1 MNTGI
6 TPYIFQD
13 EMVRVH
19 QDNNGEPW
27 FVAKDVCRVL
37 GIANHKD
44 AVARLDEDERAGVGI
59 TDLSSNGVEQERT
72 FTVVSESGLYAL
84 IFKSRKPQAKAF
96 RKWVTS
102 EVLPTIRKV
111 GRYELPTAE
120 ERDRDLEAQIEG
132 LKALA
137 RGISLRATHRVQ
149 MMNIALQISKAEGMA
164 CEVDVLS
171 RYISL
176 CESVAGKSA
185 VTVSTA
191 DEELVR
197 RFVDERLESADDAD
211 VVEGASLYSAYC
223 AWCDENG
230 HKARSLI
237 WFGKQIGKYFERFK
251 SSRSHYRGAR
261 LLN

>member
-1 MNTGI
+1 MNAGI
-6 TPYIFQD
+6 TPYVFED
-13 EMVRVH
+13 ELVRVH
-19 QDNNGEPW
+19 QDENGDPW

-37 GIANHKD
+37 DLTNASK
-44 AVARLDEDERAGVGI
+44 AVSSLDDDEKGVTNSYTLG
-59 TDLSSNGVEQERT
+59 GEQEVLT
-72 FTVVSESGLYAL
+72 VSESGLYAL
-84 IFKSRKPQAKAF
+84 IFRSRKPQAKTF

-102 EVLPTIRKV
+102 EVLPAIRKV

-149 MMNIALQISKAEGMA
+149 MMNIALQISKAEGTA
-164 CEVDVLS
+164 HEVDVLS

-185 VTVSTA
+185 VTVATA

-211 VVEGASLYSAYC
+211 VIEGASLYSAYC

-230 HKARSLI
+230 NKARSLI